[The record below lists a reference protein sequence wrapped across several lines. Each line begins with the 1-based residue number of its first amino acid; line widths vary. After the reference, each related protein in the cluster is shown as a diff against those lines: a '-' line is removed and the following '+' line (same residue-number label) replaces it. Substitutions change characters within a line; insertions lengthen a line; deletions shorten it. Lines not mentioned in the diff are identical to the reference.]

1 MDQRGKGKVN
11 KASSKSGSNS
21 SMKAKKPAY
30 KFAATLEQFI
40 SQTLPLIDLEKVL
53 LFNAVFFFCALHYL
67 LHSKVAFE
75 VGHFPSKVQLVTWA
89 ANAAF
94 LRIGNTLSQIQIFIA
109 CVVFKFMF
117 CERRIHMSV
126 VLGKPGSRDSR
137 VLRCIVNFGPLG
149 CPEARVHTSQSEMH
163 WCSGNTTPYFSS

>member
-21 SMKAKKPAY
+21 SMKPRSRRINSLRLSSNSYRKR
-30 KFAATLEQFI
+30 FLSLISRRCSSSTLF
-40 SQTLPLIDLEKVL
+40 
-53 LFNAVFFFCALHYL
+53 FFFCALHYL

-149 CPEARVHTSQSEMH
+149 CQEARVHTSQSEMH